1 MRSPRVAFVT
11 ALAAAIAAA
20 LVLWRPLHADAANG
34 PPGPASTAAANA
46 GVPQFRVD
54 PSWPEALPSTTDAN
68 GVAHRW
74 VAGEIAATCIDANDN
89 VVTFN
94 RGWQKGVTYT
104 PPPGSGAPAVTQG
117 AESGALVGQDST
129 ASAIPAPPVVIYDG
143 DTGAVRAAWGD
154 PALIPTGGP
163 DPSDP
168 TKAANPFF
176 GAAAVMPH
184 GAHGCFVDFEGNVW
198 LGGNG
203 DGIVQ
208 KYSEAGELLLQI
220 GQKGQCDGPA
230 NNTAPSGANVFP
242 TCGEAHDFNDSHTK
256 LNEPAD
262 IAVDP
267 DVGPISGKPGD
278 VYIADGYGNHR
289 VVVFD
294 RDGNW
299 VTQFGRSCGHNGA
312 DCPDGTFGAT
322 GGGHPHCVTLGND
335 GLVYACDRPNSRIEV
350 FRKDGTF
357 VRKIVVEPPAPA
369 VPAQAAILKAGT
381 RACDMDF
388 WPNVDYLASFSPTSQ
403 RLIVDVDLGNDNTW
417 ILDKATGTM
426 LGAVGRCGL
435 APCPGH
441 NAGEFAYG
449 HTAATDSHGNVF
461 VAETITGRRIQ
472 KFVRVGGG
480 R

>member
-1 MRSPRVAFVT
+1 MRSTRVALGV
-11 ALAAAIAAA
+11 ALASSLAAV
-20 LVLWRPLHADAANG
+20 LVLWDPGHATAASL
-34 PPGPASTAAANA
+34 PASAAPSA
-46 GVPQFRVD
+46 GVPRFRVD
-54 PSWPEALPSTTDAN
+54 ASWPQALPSTVDAN

-74 VAGEIAATCIDANDN
+74 VAGEIAATCVDANDN

-94 RGWQKGVTYT
+94 RGWEKGVSYN
-104 PPPGSGAPAVTQG
+104 GVTQG

-129 ASAIPAPPVVIYDG
+129 ASSIPAPPVVIYDG
-143 DTGAVRAAWGD
+143 DSGAVVGAWGD
-154 PALIPTGGP
+154 PSLIQPP
-163 DPSDP
+163 
-168 TKAANPFF
+168 NPWY

-184 GAHGCFVDFEGNVW
+184 GAHGCFVDYEGNIW

-208 KYSEAGELLLQI
+208 KYSASGSLLLQI
-220 GQKGQCDGPA
+220 GEKGVCDGPP
-230 NNTAPSGANVFP
+230 NNTAVSGANVFP
-242 TCGEAHDFNDSHTK
+242 TCGDAHDFNSSHTL

-267 DVGPISGKPGD
+267 NVGPISHKRGD

-294 RDGNW
+294 RDGTFL
-299 VTQFGRSCGHNGA
+299 TQFGSSCGHNGA
-312 DCPDGTFGAT
+312 DCPNGTFGAT

-335 GLVYACDRPNSRIEV
+335 GLVYVCDRPNSRIQV
-350 FRKDGTF
+350 FDKEGGF
-357 VRKIVVEPPAPA
+357 VRKMVVEPQSPTT

-388 WPNVDYLASFSPTSQ
+388 WPNVDYLASQSPTSQ

-417 ILDKATGTM
+417 ILDKGSGTI
-426 LGAVGRCGL
+426 LGAVGRCGI

-441 NAGEFAYG
+441 TAGEFAYG

-461 VAETITGRRIQ
+461 VGETITGRRVQ

-480 R
+480 Q